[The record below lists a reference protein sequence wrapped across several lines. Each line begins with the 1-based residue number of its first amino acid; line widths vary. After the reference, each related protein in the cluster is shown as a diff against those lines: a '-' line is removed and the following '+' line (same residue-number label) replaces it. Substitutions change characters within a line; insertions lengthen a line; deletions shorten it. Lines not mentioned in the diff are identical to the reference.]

1 MSLSDGAPRAV
12 IGSRSG
18 DVARLATGPR
28 FDARTHLLLD
38 GPIVATLLRLA
49 TPNVLV
55 MVVQASVGLIETYC
69 IAKLGTDALAGVAL
83 RAVVAAV
90 NAFGKLDIVF
100 ANADIGAAR
109 PVGQTSLTA
118 FEEVTRTNLTAVCFT
133 VLFLASDDASNVTG
147 ASKGIGAALAK
158 GLAAASA
165 AGAVNYAAD
174 KAGAERTVSEITRGV
189 AGRWRSRRTSP
200 TRPTC
205 SACSRKRS
213 RPSAPSTCW

>member
-1 MSLSDGAPRAV
+1 MLGGAEPSAPGDVLSPSDNALRAV
-12 IGSRSG
+12 AESRSE
-18 DVARLATGPR
+18 VIARR
-28 FDARTHLLLD
+28 
-38 GPIVATLLRLA
+38 A

-118 FEEVTRTNLTAVCFT
+118 FEEVTRTNLTAVYFT
-133 VLFLASDDASNVTG
+133 VLFLAWDDASNVTG
-147 ASKGIGAALAK
+147 AKIVVDGGATGAP
-158 GLAAASA
+158 LAAPI
-165 AGAVNYAAD
+165 Y
-174 KAGAERTVSEITRGV
+174 RTT
-189 AGRWRSRRTSP
+189 
-200 TRPTC
+200 
-205 SACSRKRS
+205 
-213 RPSAPSTCW
+213 